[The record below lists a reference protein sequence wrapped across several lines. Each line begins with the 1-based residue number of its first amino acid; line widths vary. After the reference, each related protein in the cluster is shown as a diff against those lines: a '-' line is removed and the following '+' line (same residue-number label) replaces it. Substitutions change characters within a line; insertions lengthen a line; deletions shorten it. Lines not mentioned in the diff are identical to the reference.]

1 MATVRELVKGSM
13 RLIGVIAAGET
24 PSAGEMA
31 DGLSALNEM
40 IDSWSNES
48 LVIYTRVREEF
59 SLVAGTQSYTIGTA
73 GTFNTSRPVKIDL
86 ATIELQSSSP
96 NIELPLEII
105 NLSQWAGIIDKS
117 TSSDVPSKLF
127 IEGTYPLDTLHLWP
141 KPSAANKVVLYS
153 MKALTAFAT
162 ADTAVSLPNGYLRA
176 LRYNLAI
183 EMAPEFGR
191 EPSALVVTAAQ
202 ESKEV
207 IKRMN
212 IKPGLLAAN
221 DLTSRKPYNILIG
234 E

>member
-1 MATVRELVKGSM
+1 
-13 RLIGVIAAGET
+13 
-24 PSAGEMA
+24 
-31 DGLSALNEM
+31 
-40 IDSWSNES
+40 
-48 LVIYTRVREEF
+48 
-59 SLVAGTQSYTIGTA
+59 
-73 GTFNTSRPVKIDL
+73 
-86 ATIELQSSSP
+86 
-96 NIELPLEII
+96 
-105 NLSQWAGIIDKS
+105 
-117 TSSDVPSKLF
+117 
-127 IEGTYPLDTLHLWP
+127 LWP